1 MTLPRAHDDR
11 EYQNFVDRNDI
22 PTRAVFL
29 NLLAGEKVPVD
40 IEGGV
45 SWDLIEATY
54 PTSTQEVYTYKLL
67 TVVTQVIT
75 FNYTSSNKKF
85 ISSVTKA

>member
-29 NLLAGEKVPVD
+29 NLLAGERIPVD
-40 IEGGV
+40 SEDGV
-45 SWDLIEATY
+45 TWDLIEATY
-54 PTSTQEVYTYKLL
+54 PTPTQEVYTYKLL
-67 TVVTQVIT
+67 TNVVQTIT
-75 FNYTSSNKKF
+75 VNYTDSNKKF
-85 ISSVTKA
+85 ISSVTKV

>member
-29 NLLAGEKVPVD
+29 NLLAGERIPVD
-40 IEGGV
+40 SEDGV
-45 SWDLIEATY
+45 TWDLIEATY
-54 PTSTQEVYTYKLL
+54 PTPIQEVYTYKLL
-67 TVVTQVIT
+67 TNVVQTIT
-75 FNYTSSNKKF
+75 VNYTASNKKF
-85 ISSVTKA
+85 ISSVTKV